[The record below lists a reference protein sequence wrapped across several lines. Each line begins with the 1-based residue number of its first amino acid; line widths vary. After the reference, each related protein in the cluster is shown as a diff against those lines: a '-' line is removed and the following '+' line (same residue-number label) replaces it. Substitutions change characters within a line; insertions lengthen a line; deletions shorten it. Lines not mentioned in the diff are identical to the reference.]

1 MGAPEN
7 TAKQNQTDETGEAKL
22 NIIYTRQEAIKIKCN
37 LDKTGKP
44 MEAEH
49 REMRQR
55 TRDTTGETEGK
66 QRRGRWRKSMVTRPG
81 QTGHKRGNNK

>member
-22 NIIYTRQEAIKIKCN
+22 NIIYTRQEAIKIKCK

-55 TRDTTGETEGK
+55 TRDTTGETEARTLEKKHGDKTRTDWTQKGK
-66 QRRGRWRKSMVTRPG
+66 
-81 QTGHKRGNNK
+81 